1 MAVAVHPGN
10 NVRIEKETD
19 QTTFFPGSIH
29 LGEVR
34 DFWQRNLK
42 AGEWV
47 MDTLKNGY
55 VIPFET
61 FPEAYEE
68 PNNASAYQNMSFVYK
83 AVAYLKD
90 SGIVKFI
97 DYKPHCVSP
106 LTVSMKTGK
115 DGTKRYHTFSK
126 TWN

>member
-1 MAVAVHPGN
+1 MNSADIIESTPDHEVAVAVHPEN

-19 QTTFFPGSIH
+19 QTTFFPGAIH
-29 LGEVR
+29 SEEVR
-34 DFWQRNLK
+34 DFWQRNLE

-68 PNNASAYQNMSFVYK
+68 PNNPSAYQNMSSY
-83 AVAYLKD
+83 
-90 SGIVKFI
+90 IR
-97 DYKPHCVSP
+97 P
-106 LTVSMKTGK
+106 LQT
-115 DGTKRYHTFSK
+115 SK
-126 TWN
+126 IRES

>member
-1 MAVAVHPGN
+1 MLELRKK
-10 NVRIEKETD
+10 RIK
-19 QTTFFPGSIH
+19 QPFFQDLSH
-29 LGEVR
+29 LEEVR

-68 PNNASAYQNMSFVYK
+68 PNNASAYQNMS
-83 AVAYLKD
+83 
-90 SGIVKFI
+90 SFI
-97 DYKPHCVSP
+97 RP
-106 LTVSMKTGK
+106 LQT
-115 DGTKRYHTFSK
+115 SK
-126 TWN
+126 SWES